1 MIQKG
6 EAGARSAI
14 EWRMGWRRRRRR
26 RTRVWVVV
34 VSYEESTAPARTTT
48 QLLTGPVRL
57 LLCAVYAWCAARGA
71 ACRYSRYRRRYRHRY
86 IVGIGSWL

>member
-48 QLLTGPVRL
+48 MLTRTGPVRL
-57 LLCAVYAWCAARGA
+57 LLCAVYA
-71 ACRYSRYRRRYRHRY
+71 
-86 IVGIGSWL
+86 